1 LPESPPPGTGNLTL
15 ADFSTQYDLSI
26 KLMIRELKEKGITAS
41 ADLTLKKIASQNQKS
56 PIDLY
61 EIIKNIAQN

>member
-1 LPESPPPGTGNLTL
+1 
-15 ADFSTQYDLSI
+15 
-26 KLMIRELKEKGITAS
+26 MIRELKEKGITAS